1 MRPQILAHRGASGHQ
16 LENSRA
22 AFRRAVQL
30 EADGVELDVH
40 ATRDGALVVHHDPE
54 VPGWGP
60 IARLTLEQLAPARLP
75 NGEPLPLLTDVL
87 EIMGDRVVWIEV
99 KALDPAFDAALLAAV
114 DGAPAPRACG
124 VHSFE
129 HRIVERLGR
138 ARPDLRLGALLAAR
152 VMDPS
157 GVLAAARARVLW
169 QEWRM
174 IDASLVEQVHSAGH
188 EIVAWTVDAAREI
201 DRLARLGVDAIC
213 TNFPDRART
222 ALGPGG

>member
-40 ATRDGALVVHHDPE
+40 ATRDGALIVHHDAE

-60 IARLTLEQLAPARLP
+60 IAALTLAQLGPARLP
-75 NGEPLPLLTDVL
+75 NGEPLPELGEVL
-87 EIMGDRVVWIEV
+87 DIMQGRTVWIEV
-99 KALDPAFDAALLAAV
+99 KALDPAFDGALLAAI
-114 DGAPAPRACG
+114 DASPTPAGCA
-124 VHSFE
+124 VHSFD

-138 ARPDLRLGALLAAR
+138 ARPGLSLGALLAAR
-152 VMDPS
+152 VVDPAA
-157 GVLAAARARVLW
+157 VLVAARAGVLW

-174 IDASLVEQVHSAGH
+174 IDEALVRQVRDAGH
-188 EIVAWTVDAAREI
+188 RVVAWTVDSAADIE
-201 DRLARLGVDAIC
+201 RLAHMGVDAIC

-222 ALGPGG
+222 ALGPLR